1 MSKREV
7 KTNPRAL
14 QHIALAAVVIF
25 GLVISY
31 AIHMTNKTVAE
42 VKSTHY
48 NYTNQSLYQNMGVDG
63 DAERGS
69 N

>member
-1 MSKREV
+1 MSKRQV

-25 GLVISY
+25 GLVIAY

-42 VKSTHY
+42 VRANHY
-48 NYTNQSLYQNMGVDG
+48 NYTNQNLYQNMGAAG
-63 DAERGS
+63 DVERSS